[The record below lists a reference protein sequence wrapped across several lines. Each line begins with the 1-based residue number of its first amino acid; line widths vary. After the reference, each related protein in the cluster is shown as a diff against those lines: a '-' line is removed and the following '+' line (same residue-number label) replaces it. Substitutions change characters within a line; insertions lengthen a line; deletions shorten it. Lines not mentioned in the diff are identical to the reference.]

1 MVVLF
6 DEVVPFHEFLQIRGN
21 NAISGIYAGSH
32 DSRSVVTENLKKKI
46 NEDYR
51 KKQNREKKSSVSQF
65 S

>member
-32 DSRSVVTENLKKKI
+32 DSRSVVTENLKKK
-46 NEDYR
+46 
-51 KKQNREKKSSVSQF
+51 KK
-65 S
+65 